1 MKDTY
6 LAELKAFDAAATQG
20 SVSAAARKLG
30 LQQPTISLHI
40 RELEQRFGV
49 ELFFRRGR
57 RVELT
62 PFGASLREITRRI
75 FRAED
80 EAMDLLLA
88 ALNLYHGHLK
98 ICAVGPYNV
107 TPMIKAFSKRWP
119 NVRLSVELGDSREV
133 IESILDYRSDV
144 GVVVHRVE
152 DPRIHSL
159 PHRRQSLVV
168 FAPISHPLAS
178 RQGLLP
184 TDLEGFDFVFRE
196 VGSTTRQAFEAFLE
210 RSGVRV
216 HCALEMGSREAVR
229 EAVAQELGLGVVS
242 DAAYVPDVR
251 LVQLDIETAGLST
264 HAHVICLEERVT
276 APLVREFL
284 QVSEQLRAN
293 LEGKTD

>member
-1 MKDTY
+1 MNGAY

-20 SVSAAARKLG
+20 SMSAAARKLG

-40 RELEQRFGV
+40 RQLEQRFGV

-75 FRAED
+75 FRAEE

-88 ALNLYHGHLK
+88 AQNLYHGHLK
-98 ICAVGPYNV
+98 LCAVGPYNV
-107 TPMIKAFSKRWP
+107 TPMIKAYSERWP
-119 NVRLSVELGDSREV
+119 KVRISVQLGDSREV
-133 IESILDYRSDV
+133 IESVLDYRSDV

-152 DPRIHSL
+152 DVRIHSL
-159 PHRRQSLVV
+159 PFRRQDLVV
-168 FAPISHPLAS
+168 FASANHPLAG
-178 RQGLLP
+178 RRGLLP
-184 TDLEGFDFVFRE
+184 SDLEGQAFVFRE
-196 VGSTTRQAFEAFLE
+196 VGSTTRRAFEAFLE
-210 RSGVRV
+210 SNDVRV
-216 HCALEMGSREAVR
+216 RCALEMGSREAVR

-242 DAAYVPDVR
+242 DAAYVADVR
-251 LVQLDIETAGLST
+251 LVQLDIDMKGLFT

-284 QVSEQLRAN
+284 QVSQELRVCA
-293 LEGKTD
+293 DDRAV